1 VFIAYSKRGK
11 DMEDIARLSSGI
23 PGLDRNIEDG
33 FPNPMILLLEGE
45 PGTGKSTF
53 ALQMLMHQC
62 EGKNRIYFSGIS
74 EPFENMKRNMGRHR
88 FFRGDLIEGG
98 TIHFI
103 DIGKA
108 LGMGA
113 EARLTPI
120 RESEIELGEPF
131 TTIIS
136 KIKEHRPDMVVID
149 PLLTSFSA
157 ESLKY
162 RKIIYDFYRVI
173 RELGVFL
180 LIVKENTDPTARS
193 VDNYMADGVMTLAIR
208 PIKDRPT
215 EYRKV
220 MRIAKLR
227 GTDHTDRLLQVDK
240 DDEGMSMVTL
250 EQDII
255 GSVP

>member
-1 VFIAYSKRGK
+1 
-11 DMEDIARLSSGI
+11 MEDMNRIPSGI

-33 FPNPMILLLEGE
+33 FPDPMILLVEGE

-53 ALQMLMHQC
+53 ALQMLMHEC

-88 FFRGDLIEGG
+88 FFKSEYIEQGVV
-98 TIHFI
+98 HFI
-103 DIGKA
+103 DIGQA

-113 EARLTPI
+113 EARLTPT
-120 RESEIELGEPF
+120 RESELQLGEPF
-131 TTIIS
+131 TTIIQ
-136 KIKEHRPDMVVID
+136 KIRELGPDMVAID

-162 RKIIYDFYRVI
+162 RKIIYDFFRVI

-180 LIVKENTDPTARS
+180 LIVKENTDTTARS
-193 VDNYMADGVMTLAIR
+193 VDNYMADGVLTLGIR
-208 PIKDRPT
+208 PLKDLPT
-215 EYRKV
+215 DYRKV
-220 MRIAKLR
+220 MRISKLR
-227 GTDHTDRLLQVDK
+227 GTDHTTKLLQVDK
-240 DDEGMSMVTL
+240 DRDGMSVVPL

-255 GSVP
+255 GSIP

>member
-1 VFIAYSKRGK
+1 
-11 DMEDIARLSSGI
+11 MEDIPRIPSGI

-53 ALQMLMHQC
+53 ALQMLMHEC
-62 EGKNRIYFSGIS
+62 EGRNRIYFSGIS
-74 EPFENMKRNMGRHR
+74 EPFDNMKRNMGRHR
-88 FFRGDLIEGG
+88 FFNADYIDQGVV
-98 TIHFI
+98 HFI
-103 DIGKA
+103 DIGQA

-113 EARLTPI
+113 EARLTPT
-120 RESEIELGEPF
+120 RESELQLGEPF
-131 TTIIS
+131 TTIIQ
-136 KIKEHRPDMVVID
+136 KINELKPDMVAID

-162 RKIIYDFYRVI
+162 RKITYDFFRVI
-173 RELGVFL
+173 RDLGVFM
-180 LIVKENTDPTARS
+180 LIVKENTDKTARS
-193 VDNYMADGVMTLAIR
+193 VDNYMADGVLTIGIR
-208 PIKDRPT
+208 PLRDLPT

-227 GTDHTDRLLQVDK
+227 GTRHTNKLLQVDK
-240 DDEGMSMVTL
+240 DQDGMSVVQL

-255 GSVP
+255 GSIP

>member
-1 VFIAYSKRGK
+1 
-11 DMEDIARLSSGI
+11 MEDIPRIQTGI

-53 ALQMLMHQC
+53 ALQMLMHEC

-74 EPFENMKRNMGRHR
+74 EPFDNMKRNMGRHR
-88 FFRGDLIEGG
+88 FFRADLIEQN

-103 DIGKA
+103 DIGRA

-113 EARLTPI
+113 EARLTPT
-120 RESEIELGEPF
+120 RESELELGEPF
-131 TTIIS
+131 TTIIQR
-136 KIKEHRPDMVVID
+136 IREYQPDMVVID

-173 RELGVFL
+173 RDLGVFM
-180 LIVKENTDPTARS
+180 LIVKENTDKTARS
-193 VDNYMADGVMTLAIR
+193 VDNYMADGVLTLAIR
-208 PIKDRPT
+208 PLKDLPT

-220 MRIAKLR
+220 MRITKLR
-227 GTDHTDRLLQVDK
+227 GTAHTDRLLQVDK
-240 DDEGMSMVTL
+240 DLEGMSMVTL

>member
-1 VFIAYSKRGK
+1 
-11 DMEDIARLSSGI
+11 MEDIRRIPSGI

-53 ALQMLMHQC
+53 ALQMLMHEC
-62 EGKNRIYFSGIS
+62 ESMNRIYFSGIS

-88 FFRGDLIEGG
+88 FFRADLIDKGEV
-98 TIHFI
+98 HFI
-103 DIGKA
+103 DIGRA

-113 EARLTPI
+113 EARLTPT
-120 RESEIELGEPF
+120 RESELALGEPF
-131 TTIIS
+131 TTIIQ
-136 KIKEHRPDMVVID
+136 KIKEIQPDMVVID

-173 RELGVFL
+173 RDLGVFM
-180 LIVKENTDPTARS
+180 LIVKENTDKTARS
-193 VDNYMADGVMTLAIR
+193 VDNYMADGVLTLCIR
-208 PIKDRPT
+208 PLQDNPT

-227 GTDHTDRLLQVDK
+227 GTRHTDRLLQVDK
-240 DDEGMSMVTL
+240 DREGMSMVTL

-255 GSVP
+255 GSIP

>member
-1 VFIAYSKRGK
+1 
-11 DMEDIARLSSGI
+11 MDIQRIPSGI
-23 PGLDRNIEDG
+23 PGLDRNIEEG
-33 FPNPMILLLEGE
+33 FPYPMILLVEGE

-53 ALQMLMHQC
+53 ALQMLMNGC

-74 EPFENMKRNMGRHR
+74 EPFENMRRNMGRHR
-88 FFRGDLIEGG
+88 FFRADLIDTGQL
-98 TIHFI
+98 HFI
-103 DIGKA
+103 DIGRA

-113 EARLTPI
+113 EARLTPS
-120 RESEIELGEPF
+120 RESELQLGEPF
-131 TTIIS
+131 TTIIAM
-136 KIKEHRPDMVVID
+136 IRELQPDMVVID

-162 RKIIYDFYRVI
+162 RKVIYDFFRII
-173 RELGVFL
+173 RDLGVFM

-193 VDNYMADGVMTLAIR
+193 VDNYMADGVLTLGIR

-220 MRIAKLR
+220 MRISKLR
-227 GTDHTDRLLQVDK
+227 GTDHTDRLLQLDK
-240 DDEGMSMVTL
+240 DSEGLSVVTL

>member
-1 VFIAYSKRGK
+1 
-11 DMEDIARLSSGI
+11 MEEISRIQSGI

-88 FFRGDLIEGG
+88 FFKADYIDQGIL
-98 TIHFI
+98 HFI

-113 EARLTPI
+113 ESRLTPT
-120 RESEIELGEPF
+120 RETELKIGEPF
-131 TTIIS
+131 KTIIA
-136 KIKEHRPDMVVID
+136 KIQELRPDMVVID
-149 PLLTSFSA
+149 PLLTSYSA

-162 RKIIYDFYRVI
+162 RKVIYEFYRII
-173 RELGVFL
+173 RDLGVFM
-180 LIVKENTDPTARS
+180 LIVKENTDVTARS
-193 VDNYMADGVMTLAIR
+193 VDNYMADGVLTLGIR
-208 PIKDRPT
+208 SLKDNPT

-220 MRIAKLR
+220 MRISKLR

-240 DDEGMSMVTL
+240 DEEGMSIVTM
-250 EQDII
+250 EQDIL
-255 GSVP
+255 GSIP

>member
-1 VFIAYSKRGK
+1 MR
-11 DMEDIARLSSGI
+11 MEEIPRIPSGI
-23 PGLDRNIEDG
+23 PGLDRNIEGG

-53 ALQMLMHQC
+53 ALQMLMNQC

-74 EPFENMKRNMGRHR
+74 EPFWNMKRNMGRHN
-88 FFRGDLIEGG
+88 FFKPELIDQGVV
-98 TIHFI
+98 HFI

-113 EARLTPI
+113 ESRLTPT
-120 RESEIELGEPF
+120 RESELQLGEPF
-131 TTIIS
+131 VTIID
-136 KIKEHRPDMVVID
+136 KIQEIGPDMVAID

-162 RKIIYDFYRVI
+162 RKVIFEFFRTI
-173 RELGVFL
+173 RELGVFM
-180 LIVKENTDPTARS
+180 LIVKENTDKTARS
-193 VDNYMADGVMTLAIR
+193 VDNYMADGVLTLGIR
-208 PIKDRPT
+208 PLKDRPT

-220 MRIAKLR
+220 MRISKLR
-227 GTDHTDRLLQVDK
+227 ATHHSDRLLQVDK
-240 DDEGMSMVTL
+240 DTEGMSVVTI

-255 GSVP
+255 GSIP

>member
-1 VFIAYSKRGK
+1 
-11 DMEDIARLSSGI
+11 MEEISRIPSGI
-23 PGLDRNIEDG
+23 PGLDRNIEGG

-88 FFRGDLIEGG
+88 FFRADYIDQGIL
-98 TIHFI
+98 HFI
-103 DIGKA
+103 DIGQA

-113 EARLTPI
+113 ESRLTPS
-120 RESEIELGEPF
+120 RETELQMGEPF
-131 TTIIS
+131 KTIIA
-136 KIKEHRPDMVVID
+136 KIQDLRPDMVVID

-162 RKIIYDFYRVI
+162 RKVIYDFYRII
-173 RELGVFL
+173 RDLGVFL

-193 VDNYMADGVMTLAIR
+193 VDNYMADGVLTLGIR
-208 PIKDRPT
+208 SIKDKPT

-220 MRIAKLR
+220 MRISKLR
-227 GTDHTDRLLQVDK
+227 GTNHTDRLLQVDK
-240 DDEGMSMVTL
+240 DPEGMSMVTL
-250 EQDII
+250 EQDLI
-255 GSVP
+255 GSIP

>member
-1 VFIAYSKRGK
+1 M
-11 DMEDIARLSSGI
+11 DDIPRLPSGI
-23 PGLDRNIEDG
+23 PGLDRNIEGG
-33 FPNPMILLLEGE
+33 FPDPMILLVEGE

-88 FFRGDLIEGG
+88 FFRADYIEQDVV
-98 TIHFI
+98 HFI
-103 DIGKA
+103 DIGRA

-113 EARLTPI
+113 EARLTPT
-120 RESEIELGEPF
+120 RESELELGEPF
-131 TTIIS
+131 TTII
-136 KIKEHRPDMVVID
+136 KNIRQHGPDMVVID

-162 RKIIYDFYRVI
+162 RKIIYDFYKVI
-173 RELGVFL
+173 RDLGVFM
-180 LIVKENTDPTARS
+180 LIVKENTDKTARS
-193 VDNYMADGVMTLAIR
+193 VDNYMADGVLTLGIR
-208 PIKDRPT
+208 PLKDLPT

-220 MRIAKLR
+220 MRISKLR
-227 GTDHTDRLLQVDK
+227 GTAHTDRLLQVDK
-240 DDEGMSMVTL
+240 DEAGMSMVTL

-255 GSVP
+255 GSIP

>member
-1 VFIAYSKRGK
+1 
-11 DMEDIARLSSGI
+11 MEDIPRLASGI
-23 PGLDRNIEDG
+23 PGLDRNIEGG

-53 ALQMLMHQC
+53 ALQMLMNGC

-74 EPFENMKRNMGRHR
+74 EPFENMVRNMGRHR
-88 FFRGDLIEGG
+88 FFRADYIEQGVV
-98 TIHFI
+98 HFF
-103 DIGKA
+103 DIGRA

-113 EARLTPI
+113 EARLTPT
-120 RESEIELGEPF
+120 RESELQLGEPF
-131 TTIIS
+131 TTIIQ
-136 KIKEHRPDMVVID
+136 KIKELGPDMVVID

-162 RKIIYDFYRVI
+162 RKIIYDFFRII
-173 RELGVFL
+173 RELGVFM
-180 LIVKENTDPTARS
+180 LIVKENTDRTARS
-193 VDNYMADGVMTLAIR
+193 VDNYMADGVLTLGIR
-208 PIKDRPT
+208 PLKDLPT

-227 GTDHTDRLLQVDK
+227 GTAHSDRLLQVDK
-240 DDEGMSMVTL
+240 DREGMSMVTL

-255 GSVP
+255 GSIP

>member
-1 VFIAYSKRGK
+1 
-11 DMEDIARLSSGI
+11 MEDIPRLPSGI

-53 ALQMLMHQC
+53 ALQMLMHEC

-88 FFRGDLIEGG
+88 FFKADYIEKGVV
-98 TIHFI
+98 HFI
-103 DIGKA
+103 DIGRA

-113 EARLTPI
+113 EARLTPT
-120 RESEIELGEPF
+120 RESELELGEPF
-131 TTIIS
+131 TTIIRA
-136 KIKEHRPDMVVID
+136 IKEKGPDMVVID

-173 RELGVFL
+173 RDLGVFM
-180 LIVKENTDPTARS
+180 LIVKENTDKTARS
-193 VDNYMADGVMTLAIR
+193 VDNYMADGVLTLGIR
-208 PIKDRPT
+208 PLKDLPT

-227 GTDHTDRLLQVDK
+227 GTAHTDRLLQVDK
-240 DDEGMSMVTL
+240 DREGMSMVTL

-255 GSVP
+255 GSIP

>member
-1 VFIAYSKRGK
+1 MVG
-11 DMEDIARLSSGI
+11 DIPRIPSGI
-23 PGLDRNIEDG
+23 LGLDRNIEGG
-33 FPNPMILLLEGE
+33 FPYPMILLLEGE

-53 ALQMLMHQC
+53 ALQMLMHEC

-74 EPFENMKRNMGRHR
+74 EPFENMRRNMGRHK
-88 FFRGDLIEGG
+88 FFRPELIDQGQL
-98 TIHFI
+98 HWI
-103 DIGKA
+103 DIGQA

-113 EARLTPI
+113 EARLTPT
-120 RESEIELGEPF
+120 RESELQLGEPF
-131 TTIIS
+131 VSILE
-136 KIKEHRPDMVVID
+136 KIREHKPDMVVID

-162 RKIIYDFYRVI
+162 RKIIYDFFRII
-173 RELGVFL
+173 RDEGVFL
-180 LIVKENTDPTARS
+180 LIVKENTDKTARS
-193 VDNYMADGVMTLAIR
+193 VDNYMADGVLTLGIR
-208 PIKDRPT
+208 PLKDLPT

-227 GTDHTDRLLQVDK
+227 GTKHTDRLLQIDK
-240 DDEGMSMVTL
+240 DWEGMSMVTL